1 MSVTRWLAGHRLL
14 VLAGLAY
21 VIFAPAAL
29 FALPLAALL
38 VATSFRTPRESLTA
52 AVAGGLSL
60 VWLLEAGDLPDQL
73 VRASAVIA
81 TGVFVTATH
90 FTRAPVIHR
99 ALSAVITAALAA
111 GVLLLV
117 MGSSWNEAHWWA
129 EYRAGYLARV
139 ASQLFWIVGDGG
151 GGTTSSTQ
159 IVQVVNRIVR
169 FQADY
174 FPAVAALRI
183 MAGLALATAI
193 YHRVAARPYGPGLAG
208 FRSFRFTEHL
218 GWAAIVPLLVLLIP
232 QLAAAKLGAI
242 NLLLVLGAL
251 YALRGVAVV
260 AFGLQLMGA
269 GSGLLIA
276 FVVVAAILILP
287 IVLAGAILL
296 GVADSGLDLRRR
308 WTRPPTD

>member
-1 MSVTRWLAGHRLL
+1 LAGHRLL

-38 VATSFRTPRESLTA
+38 VATSLRTRRESLIA

-139 ASQLFWIVGDGG
+139 ASQLFWIVGDGS
-151 GGTTSSTQ
+151 TTSPTQ
-159 IVQVVNRIVR
+159 IAQVVNRIVR

-193 YHRVAARPYGPGLAG
+193 YHRMAVKPYGPGLAA

>member
-38 VATSFRTPRESLTA
+38 VATSLRTRQESLIA

-60 VWLLEAGDLPDQL
+60 MWLLAAGDLPDQL

-99 ALSAVITAALAA
+99 ALSAVITAAVAA

-117 MGSSWNEAHWWA
+117 MGSSWNEAHWWV

-139 ASQLFWIVGDGG
+139 ASQLFWVVGD

-159 IVQVVNRIVR
+159 IAQVVSRIVR

-193 YHRVAARPYGPGLAG
+193 YHRVAVKPYGPGLAG

-218 GWAAIVPLLVLLIP
+218 GWAAIVPLLVVLIP

-287 IVLAGAILL
+287 LVLAGAILL

>member
-38 VATSFRTPRESLTA
+38 VATSLRTRRESLIA

-99 ALSAVITAALAA
+99 ALSAVITAAVAA

-139 ASQLFWIVGDGG
+139 ASQLFWILGDGN
-151 GGTTSSTQ
+151 TTSSTQ
-159 IVQVVNRIVR
+159 MVQVVTRIVR

-193 YHRVAARPYGPGLAG
+193 YHRVAVKPYGPGLAG
-208 FRSFRFTEHL
+208 FRSFRFAEHL

-287 IVLAGAILL
+287 LVLAGAILL

>member
-38 VATSFRTPRESLTA
+38 VATSLRTRRESLIA

-99 ALSAVITAALAA
+99 ALSAVITAAVAA

-139 ASQLFWIVGDGG
+139 ASQLFWILGDGN
-151 GGTTSSTQ
+151 TTSSTQ
-159 IVQVVNRIVR
+159 MVQVVNRIVR

-183 MAGLALATAI
+183 MAGLALATTI
-193 YHRVAARPYGPGLAG
+193 YHRVAVKPYGPGLAG
-208 FRSFRFTEHL
+208 FRSFRFAEHL

-232 QLAAAKLGAI
+232 QLAAVKLGAI

-287 IVLAGAILL
+287 LVLAGAILL